1 MKGHYSI
8 DYEYDYILWFR
19 TNSALSNETYL
30 TIKSQM
36 QKCITTKSY
45 HPIYWTTAEIVFYNH
60 ISLWET
66 VLYVQQILFEQFKQK
81 KVYIFVYDGFSFK
94 AHTHG
99 QVM

>member
-66 VLYVQQILFEQFKQK
+66 VLYVQQILFEQFKK
-81 KVYIFVYDGFSFK
+81 KKSIFLFMMDFHLK
-94 AHTHG
+94 HTH
-99 QVM
+99 MDK